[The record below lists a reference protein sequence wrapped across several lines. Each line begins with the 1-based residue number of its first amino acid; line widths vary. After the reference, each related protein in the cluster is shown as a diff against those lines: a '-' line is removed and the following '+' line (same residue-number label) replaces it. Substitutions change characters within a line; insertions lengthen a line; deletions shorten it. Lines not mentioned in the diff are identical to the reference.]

1 MGALLICSGI
11 ALIVGLFSNRS
22 HNFWPVLSGFLVA
35 VAYLLIGYFFIRAP
49 ELGIFAIAAFIA
61 GLFCVAGVIRL
72 MSWYRQRSMKGS
84 WLQLV
89 IGVLDIVIAWIFLGA
104 TPMVSVTPVSYTHL
118 CCLVCRVRMRKPGEK
133 IWLLPAISV
142 STASISMR
150 SMSCPIHRWAKPWKM
165 GVLPCPLRQNVAIFT
180 CKGVILWT
188 MPVGAA
194 SVTATG
200 AVPVSYTHLDVYK
213 RQEEKIV
220 GIHGIGFGMDE
231 MLQGFAVAL
240 KMGATKKDFDN
251 TVAIHPTAAEEFVTM
266 R

>member
-1 MGALLICSGI
+1 MLYIDKATILKFDLEMLKKHRRAIQFIAVLLFIVGLLCISFPFVSGDILSTVCSGI

-104 TPMVSVTPVSYTHL
+104 TPMVSVTL
-118 CCLVCRVRMRKPGEK
+118 
-133 IWLLPAISV
+133 V
-142 STASISMR
+142 STLVGIE
-150 SMSCPIHRWAKPWKM
+150 
-165 GVLPCPLRQNVAIFT
+165 LIFS
-180 CKGVILWT
+180 
-188 MPVGAA
+188 AA
-194 SVTATG
+194 SLF
-200 AVPVSYTHLDVYK
+200 S
-213 RQEEKIV
+213 
-220 GIHGIGFGMDE
+220 
-231 MLQGFAVAL
+231 FASL
-240 KMGATKKDFDN
+240 
-251 TVAIHPTAAEEFVTM
+251 FVKQQ
-266 R
+266 

>member
-1 MGALLICSGI
+1 MSLFLIFQIPYLGLFVYNLLSPDNPFILFPEYERFIEEAYATSNQIYQYGSFLDVLDYNLWSAHFQKWAWFVGGTRIWQLVGLFIVGLLCISFPFVSGDILSTVVGALLICSGI

-104 TPMVSVTPVSYTHL
+104 TPMVSVTL
-118 CCLVCRVRMRKPGEK
+118 
-133 IWLLPAISV
+133 V
-142 STASISMR
+142 STLVGIE
-150 SMSCPIHRWAKPWKM
+150 
-165 GVLPCPLRQNVAIFT
+165 LIFS
-180 CKGVILWT
+180 
-188 MPVGAA
+188 AA
-194 SVTATG
+194 SLF
-200 AVPVSYTHLDVYK
+200 S
-213 RQEEKIV
+213 
-220 GIHGIGFGMDE
+220 
-231 MLQGFAVAL
+231 FASL
-240 KMGATKKDFDN
+240 
-251 TVAIHPTAAEEFVTM
+251 FVKQQ
-266 R
+266 